1 MNQFTICLKQTKT
14 EVLFCL
20 RNFLPEIIIFR
31 RWKRRQ
37 GYLIEDGL
45 IPFTIIENHDW
56 EKPFI
61 VESKDRPA
69 KGRIYIQKNDSVTGK
84 GISGVKFEDKGSR
97 KIFVLLTELFVWKKE
112 Q

>member
-1 MNQFTICLKQTKT
+1 MDKDKKPITMTTHYPNESVYDLLKQTKT

-20 RNFLPEIIIFR
+20 RNFLPEIIIFQEVEAP
-31 RWKRRQ
+31 Q

-61 VESKDRPA
+61 
-69 KGRIYIQKNDSVTGK
+69 
-84 GISGVKFEDKGSR
+84 
-97 KIFVLLTELFVWKKE
+97 
-112 Q
+112 